1 MLGTGRKVQ
10 GWGEGG
16 VKTGSGS
23 HNYKLLKR
31 GGSFAKFS
39 METGLLLFKYF
50 LVMVDYLVSESH

>member
-31 GGSFAKFS
+31 GGGHLQNSLWKLACCYS
-39 METGLLLFKYF
+39 NIF
-50 LVMVDYLVSESH
+50 L